1 MWTGLGAFQD
11 VTVRMVAEHL
21 AHVQHG
27 TTYVPAELVHAVVVG
42 GIPKLTGDKRYHVYT
57 SPHNPGASDLMCEVA
72 MKHGVRLKGIQLQE
86 RYIRHIYGASNPRLA
101 TRRLPTWPRLILGCL
116 CHILRLQ

>member
-57 SPHNPGASDLMCEVA
+57 SPHNPGASEYA
-72 MKHGVRLKGIQLQE
+72 RRG
-86 RYIRHIYGASNPRLA
+86 SNPDQPWTSAVL
-101 TRRLPTWPRLILGCL
+101 
-116 CHILRLQ
+116 